1 MRGHKYIVGD
11 RVYRTEASPIIP
23 KGTKGTVG
31 PCHMSI
37 KGYSV
42 TQAYVDELVQV
53 QFDNGHIWYCD
64 IKFIKPLVRVVG

>member
-1 MRGHKYIVGD
+1 MRGHNYIVGD

-31 PCHMSI
+31 SCHM
-37 KGYSV
+37 
-42 TQAYVDELVQV
+42 DELVQI

-64 IKFIKPLVRVVG
+64 ITFIKPLVRVVG